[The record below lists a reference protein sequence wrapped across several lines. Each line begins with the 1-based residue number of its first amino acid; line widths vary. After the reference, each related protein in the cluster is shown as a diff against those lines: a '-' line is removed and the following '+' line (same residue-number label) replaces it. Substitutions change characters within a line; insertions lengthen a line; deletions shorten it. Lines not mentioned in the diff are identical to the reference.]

1 MSFQFNYK
9 FVLQI
14 CTMCGA
20 EFSNGLVLDTHWLK
34 HDVQQTST
42 NSEAFSSTDKLNPF
56 RLRPFQCNVI
66 I

>member
-1 MSFQFNYK
+1 
-9 FVLQI
+9 
-14 CTMCGA
+14 MCGA